1 MSIVETLI
9 VCVTIYACA
18 VKICDAFGD
27 NDP

>member
-9 VCVTIYACA
+9 VCMTIYGCV

-27 NDP
+27 NDL